1 MTFATA
7 DLCDHHPDLLAT
19 GEIAVLPPSFRH
31 FGQRSRFCGRA
42 VTLKVFED
50 NAIVR
55 SALEAPGHGSVL
67 VVDGGGSM
75 RCALVGG
82 NLAKLAQD
90 NGWSGLLVY
99 GCVRDSEEVEA
110 CDIGVLAL
118 GTHPLRSS
126 KKGEGERNARVCVA
140 GVHIQPG
147 DWLYADPDGELVARH
162 KLA

>member
-1 MTFATA
+1 MPFATA
-7 DLCDHHPDLLAT
+7 DLCDNHPHFLAS
-19 GEIAVLPPSFRH
+19 GELAILPPVFRH
-31 FGQRSRFCGRA
+31 YGKRTRFCGRV

-82 NLAKLAQD
+82 NLATLAQD
-90 NGWSGLLVY
+90 NGWSGVLVY
-99 GCVRDSEEVEA
+99 GCVRDSEEIGAREV
-110 CDIGVLAL
+110 GVLAL

-140 GVHIQPG
+140 GLHIQPG
-147 DWLYADPDGELVARH
+147 DWLYADRDGTVIARH
-162 KLA
+162 KIA